1 MSKRT
6 KAVILL
12 SAGLDSCVALAEAVK
27 QYEVVL
33 ALTFDYGQ
41 RAAKREIVAARKI
54 AKFYDL
60 PHQVIKLN
68 WFKKIINTA
77 LVNKHKPLPE
87 LKNIAAGNFST
98 AQAVWVPNR
107 NGLFLNIAAAFA
119 EALQAGTVITGF
131 NKEEAQTFPDNSL
144 EFCQSA
150 DKFFYFSTLNKVK
163 IKNYFYKKEKAKI
176 IKTALKNNAPLE
188 YLWSCYEGGRRFC
201 GKCESCLRLKN
212 ALLKNGLL
220 EIYTKKYHNYRGLK

>member
-1 MSKRT
+1 MPKKT

-12 SAGLDSCVALAEAVK
+12 SAGLDSGVALSAAVK

-41 RAAKREIVAARKI
+41 RAAAKELSAAKKI
-54 AKFYDL
+54 AAFYGV
-60 PHQVIKLN
+60 PQRAIKLD
-68 WFKKIINTA
+68 WFKKIIDTA
-77 LVNKHKPLPE
+77 LVNKHKKLPE
-87 LKNIAAGNFST
+87 LNKISDGNSRT

-119 EALQAGTVITGF
+119 ESLQAEAIITGF
-131 NKEEAQTFPDNSL
+131 NREEARTFPDNSL
-144 EFCQSA
+144 AFCREA
-150 DKFFYFSTLNKVK
+150 DKFFAFSTLNKVK
-163 IKNYFYKKEKAKI
+163 VKNYFYKQDKPEI
-176 IKTALKNNAPLE
+176 VGVALKNKFPLE
-188 YLWSCYEGGRRFC
+188 LIWSCYAGGRRFC